1 MPTRFPHPSNVYR
14 VFLSKDWMAH
24 LCLQPG
30 LKCPATTK
38 VNRAAAE
45 TDPYAAAV
53 NALKS
58 LDLIRKV
65 QVGRE
70 RALECC
76 LMISSLQKALPL
88 LPPPPLPSL
97 SS

>member
-30 LKCPATTK
+30 LRCPATTK

-65 QVGRE
+65 QVS
-70 RALECC
+70 LETTQGIRTQCTRTN
-76 LMISSLQKALPL
+76 IENFTQRSQIRV
-88 LPPPPLPSL
+88 
-97 SS
+97 